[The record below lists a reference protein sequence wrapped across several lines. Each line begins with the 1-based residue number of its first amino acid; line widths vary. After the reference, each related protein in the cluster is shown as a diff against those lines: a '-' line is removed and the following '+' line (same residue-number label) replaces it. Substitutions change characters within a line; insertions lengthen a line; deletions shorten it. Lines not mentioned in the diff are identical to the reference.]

1 MEGFANI
8 AKQFIE
14 FYYNQFDVDRKQLAV
29 LYRDDSMLTFESTT
43 VQGATAIVEKLS
55 SLPFQKVRH
64 AVSTL
69 DAQPS
74 GSEGGI
80 IILVTGQ
87 LLKLTRGHMQVDEED
102 KTMSYSQTFQ
112 LKPCSPGPYY
122 VFNDIFRLV
131 FG

>member
-1 MEGFANI
+1 MEEI
-8 AKQFIE
+8 AGIARQFIE
-14 FYYNQFDVDRKQLAV
+14 FYYNQFDVDRKQLAF
-29 LYRDDSMLTFESTT
+29 LYRDNSMLTFESTT

-74 GSEGGI
+74 GSQGEI

-87 LLKLTRGHMQVDEED
+87 LLLTRGHMQVDEED
-102 KTMSYSQTFQ
+102 RPMSYSQTFQ
-112 LKPCSPGPYY
+112 LKPCSQGSFY

-131 FG
+131 LG